1 MSKKSKV
8 VMPKEKCEIPELVN
22 TLQGIVANL
31 EHYVANCNQKMSAVY
46 TIASFVRV
54 FAYQKARFDK
64 IRNDAADAIDSGSDQ
79 DLNSA
84 IRQLEYAEDIK
95 SFDYVWSDISTFYDS
110 LIVDY
115 CEDAVSSPY
124 TRFQTS
130 DEIYK
135 DCYKQILSPKSRNSE
150 EKRDLLRALLSI

>member
-8 VMPKEKCEIPELVN
+8 IMPKEKCDIPDLVN
-22 TLQGIVANL
+22 ALEGIIANL
-31 EHYVANCNQKMSAVY
+31 EHYVANCNQKLSAVY
-46 TIASFVRV
+46 TIASFVRI

-64 IRNDAADAIDSGSDQ
+64 IRSDAANAIEDGSEQ

-95 SFDYVWSDISTFYDS
+95 SFDYVWSDISAYYDS

-115 CEDAVSSPY
+115 CEDATSSPY
-124 TRFQTS
+124 TKFQTA
-130 DEIYK
+130 DEIYN

-150 EKRDLLRALLSI
+150 EKRNLLRALLNI